1 MPNQINIKTSWDEVT
16 LNDYIQ
22 LQQIITS
29 NIPEDYQ
36 LSNMVSVLTGLPLET
51 IENLPLSQFLQLG
64 NSLKFMNEKPK
75 REVHKSEYILNG
87 TTYVLTEDIS
97 KLTTAQFLD
106 FQNFQRESPIDYT
119 KILSCFL
126 IPKGHS
132 YNDGYDVTRVF
143 NDMGSIT
150 VPQFQGLFFF
160 LRLQSMSLYLI
171 LIDSLKRDMKKM
183 KIPKGKKTQLT
194 EQLETLSHSMAHL
207 LMF

>member
-1 MPNQINIKTSWDEVT
+1 
-16 LNDYIQ
+16 
-22 LQQIITS
+22 
-29 NIPEDYQ
+29 
-36 LSNMVSVLTGLPLET
+36 MVSVLTGLPLET

>member
-1 MPNQINIKTSWDEVT
+1 MTIKKSWDEVT

-22 LQQIITS
+22 LQQIVNS

-36 LSNMVSVLTGLPLET
+36 LSNMVALLTGLSIET

-64 NSLKFMNEKPK
+64 NELKFMNEKPT
-75 REVHKSEYILNG
+75 RNGHKNEYILNG

-106 FQNFQRESPIDYT
+106 FQNYQKEQPIDYC

-132 YNDGYDVTRVF
+132 YNDGYDLNKTF
-143 NDMGSIT
+143 NDMGCML
-150 VPQFQGLFFF
+150 VPDFQGLFFF
-160 LRLQSMSLYLI
+160 LRLQSVSLYLI
-171 LIDSLKRDMKKM
+171 LVDYSKQEMKKM
-183 KIPKGKKTQLT
+183 KISKEKRKQLVQ
-194 EQLETLSHSMAHL
+194 QLEILSHSMGFL
-207 LMF
+207 LTL